1 MLVGLSVKHSNSRF
15 FRYFLCCFV

>member
-1 MLVGLSVKHSNSRF
+1 MSVRLSVEHSNLRF